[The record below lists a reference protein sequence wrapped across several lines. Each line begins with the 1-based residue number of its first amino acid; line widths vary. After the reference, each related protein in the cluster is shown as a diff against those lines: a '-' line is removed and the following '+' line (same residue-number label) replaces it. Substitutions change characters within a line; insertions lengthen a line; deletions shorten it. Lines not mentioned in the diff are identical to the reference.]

1 MESSAAE
8 AAPGGPAPSPP
19 PADGGTGGPPGTLAG
34 WLGGFQKQA
43 QEAAHVAQQRISQVQ
58 VGPGA
63 AAPAT
68 PLTPLTPLSLLPPPR
83 RDRGGRCAARSP
95 HLAPPRPSTPTPSPE
110 GHRTAATD
118 TPGTAQG
125 PVDFA
130 DLVMKYGGGREANAA
145 DGRAAAAGAALLGGG
160 RGAGAGAF
168 GGGFGQAGAWF
179 QQRAQEAGQGAQ
191 EAARRAREMASRTA
205 EAATRTAE
213 QALGQAEFE
222 ALQQSFQGPPL
233 RAEDPAEVHVTEAV
247 LQFARTLKP
256 STFLLAAKGVSG
268 GAKEELQLAPWQIK
282 HATLV
287 LERVPSLKQCRFTLC
302 PKKLDDGKFWELYF
316 VMARKYMSPGGAGRA
331 GTAADGRSE
340 PDNPPPAGA
349 GAAGEAPDGA
359 SAADEGTEDLEAY
372 LESMLA
378 EAGGAGAS
386 SGDSGGSGELI
397 GEEDLEDL
405 DDLIGE
411 IDLSD
416 DDASQLA
423 L

>member
-1 MESSAAE
+1 M
-8 AAPGGPAPSPP
+8 
-19 PADGGTGGPPGTLAG
+19 
-34 WLGGFQKQA
+34 
-43 QEAAHVAQQRISQVQ
+43 
-58 VGPGA
+58 
-63 AAPAT
+63 
-68 PLTPLTPLSLLPPPR
+68 
-83 RDRGGRCAARSP
+83 
-95 HLAPPRPSTPTPSPE
+95 
-110 GHRTAATD
+110 
-118 TPGTAQG
+118 
-125 PVDFA
+125 DFA

-145 DGRAAAAGAALLGGG
+145 DGRATAAEAALPAAAGPPGGG

-213 QALGQAEFE
+213 QALGQAEFK

-233 RAEDPAEVHVTEAV
+233 PAEDPAEVHLTEAV

-256 STFLLAAKGVSG
+256 STFLLAAEGVSG

-316 VMARKYMSPGGAGRA
+316 VMARKYMFPDGAGRA
-331 GTAADGRSE
+331 GTAADGRSG
-340 PDNPPPAGA
+340 PDDPPPPAGE
-349 GAAGEAPDGA
+349 GAAREGTAPDGA

-372 LESMLA
+372 LESVLA
-378 EAGGAGAS
+378 EEGGAGGS

-397 GEEDLEDL
+397 GEEDLDDL

-416 DDASQLA
+416 DDAS
-423 L
+423 

>member
-1 MESSAAE
+1 M
-8 AAPGGPAPSPP
+8 
-19 PADGGTGGPPGTLAG
+19 
-34 WLGGFQKQA
+34 
-43 QEAAHVAQQRISQVQ
+43 
-58 VGPGA
+58 
-63 AAPAT
+63 
-68 PLTPLTPLSLLPPPR
+68 
-83 RDRGGRCAARSP
+83 
-95 HLAPPRPSTPTPSPE
+95 
-110 GHRTAATD
+110 
-118 TPGTAQG
+118 
-125 PVDFA
+125 DFA

-145 DGRAAAAGAALLGGG
+145 DGQGTAAAAALPAAAPPPGGG

-168 GGGFGQAGAWF
+168 GGGLGQAGAWF

-213 QALGQAEFE
+213 QALGQAEFK

-233 RAEDPAEVHVTEAV
+233 RAEDPAEVHLTEAV

-256 STFLLAAKGVSG
+256 STFLLAAEGVSG

-287 LERVPSLKQCRFTLC
+287 LERVPSLKQCRFALC

-316 VMARKYMSPGGAGRA
+316 VMARKYMFPGGAGRA
-331 GTAADGRSE
+331 GTAADGRSG
-340 PDNPPPAGA
+340 PDHPPHPAGE
-349 GAAGEAPDGA
+349 GAAREDPDGA
-359 SAADEGTEDLEAY
+359 SAADDGTEDLEAY
-372 LESMLA
+372 LESVLA
-378 EAGGAGAS
+378 EEGGAGAS

-397 GEEDLEDL
+397 GEEDLDDLDDL

-416 DDASQLA
+416 DDASNPT
-423 L
+423 